1 MASMSSSLIISPQN
15 LFSAKTH
22 LTFQS
27 KQPTLVTFKQTGSY
41 NHLKLTNNGCSTTR
55 LFAAVAEEASVD
67 TSSEAARR
75 LYIGNIPRTV
85 DNGELTKIVEE
96 HGVVEEA
103 EVMYDKYSGRS
114 CRFAFVTMKTV
125 EDANAAIEKL
135 NGTISFLL
143 YVFLTKCKIGQI
155 TSESLESF
163 FSDKGKVV
171 SAKVSRV
178 PGTSKS
184 SGFGF
189 VTFSSE
195 EEAGAAIS
203 SFNDSIELCSL
214 KSQCIENVRAPSVRR
229 AFTNLHLNLPEHAAQ
244 APIHSITLPERF
256 DLDALEL
263 DDYMYDD
270 GHDYHLRIQEDITL
284 TDQMPTGGDV
294 YVAIPVDEVQ
304 PGVSPMEEDT
314 LPPFQGIG
322 PNETEVI
329 NETVEAED
337 PGASSPKEV
346 PGPSN

>member
-27 KQPTLVTFKQTGSY
+27 KLPTLVTFKQTGSY

-135 NGTISFLL
+135 NGTT
-143 YVFLTKCKIGQI
+143 V

-184 SGFGF
+184 SRFGF

-229 AFTNLHLNLPEHAAQ
+229 A
-244 APIHSITLPERF
+244 PIHSITLPERF

-284 TDQMPTGGDV
+284 TDQIPTGGDV